1 MRLPKIA
8 GGYTEVHEIW
18 SQTLS
23 FWLSSGNNEIYMA
36 TPFFDERYL
45 GEFLDIVRT
54 RRRTANIRKIFVRE
68 RSANNRDYTFHGEL
82 ERIINRYNDDE
93 QNFLRENVLSNAPE
107 MATHH
112 GYFHAKFIGCVNTET
127 QKAEVLLTSANFN
140 SQSFTDF
147 GDNVQN
153 FETIV
158 YHDMSANE
166 FNTRLIQP
174 LIRLEQHP

>member
-1 MRLPKIA
+1 MPKIA
-8 GGYTEVHEIW
+8 GGFTEIYQMW
-18 SQTLS
+18 CQTLF
-23 FWLSSGNNEIYMA
+23 FWLSSGNNEVYLA
-36 TPFFDERYL
+36 TPFFDYTYL
-45 GEFLDIVRT
+45 NKFLYIVLQRS
-54 RRRTANIRKIFVRE
+54 RTANIRKIFVRE
-68 RSANNRDYTFHGEL
+68 TSANNPGYEFHREL
-82 ERIINRYNDDE
+82 ERILPGYPTRD

-112 GYFHAKFIGCVNTET
+112 GYFHAKFIGCVNIETE
-127 QKAEVLLTSANFN
+127 KAEVLLTSANFN
-140 SQSFTDF
+140 SQSFSDF